1 MTITKIFSYISAIAM
16 TVVIFWAQSQV
27 PILESPI
34 PDLPWGAVSLVDLYT
49 GFIFVCF
56 WIFYKEK
63 TINAIIW
70 SIFMMVLGNL
80 TTAIYVL
87 YSLNT
92 SNGDMKKF
100 FMGKNS

>member
-1 MTITKIFSYISAIAM
+1 MA
-16 TVVIFWAQSQV
+16 VVIFWAQSQV
-27 PILESPI
+27 SILESPI
-34 PDLPWGAVSLVDLYT
+34 PDLPWGTVSLVDLYT
-49 GFIFVCF
+49 GFIFICF

-63 TINAIIW
+63 MFNAIIW

-80 TTAIYVL
+80 TTAVYVL

-92 SNGDMKKF
+92 SKGDMKKF

>member
-16 TVVIFWAQSQV
+16 TAVIFWAQSQV

-34 PDLPWGAVSLVDLYT
+34 PDLPWGTVSLVDLYT

-63 TINAIIW
+63 TIYAIIW

-92 SNGDMKKF
+92 SKGDMKKF

>member
-34 PDLPWGAVSLVDLYT
+34 PDLPWGTVSLVDLYT

-56 WIFYKEK
+56 WTLEDE
-63 TINAIIW
+63 
-70 SIFMMVLGNL
+70 LGLENIVEEFTKSL
-80 TTAIYVL
+80 T
-87 YSLNT
+87 
-92 SNGDMKKF
+92 
-100 FMGKNS
+100 

>member
-1 MTITKIFSYISAIAM
+1 MTITKIFSYISALAM
-16 TVVIFWAQSQV
+16 AVVIFWAQSQV
-27 PILESPI
+27 SILESPI
-34 PDLPWGAVSLVDLYT
+34 PDLPWGTVSLVDLYT
-49 GFIFVCF
+49 GFIFICF

-63 TINAIIW
+63 MFNAIIW

-80 TTAIYVL
+80 TTAVYVL

-92 SNGDMKKF
+92 SKGDMKKF

>member
-1 MTITKIFSYISAIAM
+1 
-16 TVVIFWAQSQV
+16 
-27 PILESPI
+27 
-34 PDLPWGAVSLVDLYT
+34 LPWGTVSLVDLYT
-49 GFIFVCF
+49 GFIFICF

-63 TINAIIW
+63 MFNAIIW

-80 TTAIYVL
+80 TTAVYVL

-92 SNGDMKKF
+92 SKGDMKKF

>member
-1 MTITKIFSYISAIAM
+1 MTITKIFSYISALAM
-16 TVVIFWAQSQV
+16 TVVISWAQSQV
-27 PILESPI
+27 SILESPI
-34 PDLPWGAVSLVDLYT
+34 PDLPWGTVSLVDLYT
-49 GFIFVCF
+49 GFIFICF

-63 TINAIIW
+63 MFNAIIW

-80 TTAIYVL
+80 TTAVYVL

-92 SNGDMKKF
+92 SKGDMKKF

>member
-1 MTITKIFSYISAIAM
+1 M

-27 PILESPI
+27 SILESPI
-34 PDLPWGAVSLVDLYT
+34 PDLPWGTVSLVDLYT
-49 GFIFVCF
+49 GFIFICF

-63 TINAIIW
+63 MFNAIIW

-80 TTAIYVL
+80 TTAVYVL

-92 SNGDMKKF
+92 SKGDMKKF